1 MHINE
6 LKSMMDKKNRLS
18 VSVSPHALNPVEEI
32 LAQEGWGVVGQAF
45 TSSTGTRFAAIQKDG
60 DKSLSVACGEPEA
73 PLERTDSFLWKTAGG
88 GHGYPNTDWNG

>member
-32 LAQEGWGVVGQAF
+32 LTQKGWGVVKGF
-45 TSSTGTRFAAIQKDG
+45 TSSTGTRFATIVQGG
-60 DKSLSVACGEPEA
+60 DKSLSVACVEPEA
-73 PLERTDSFLWKTAGG
+73 RPKKSDSFLWKTAGG